1 MSSLINSLRAGKKQK
16 QIEHKATQVDQ
27 NERTAASHTLLSL
40 YYFHLSHFLFIPL
53 SIPSGGSIHPA
64 HSETEIDWWRAGAL
78 CWEMTTGRTHSLY
91 CMHTYIKTKHVMY
104 APADPAADFFHLI
117 HGWQQVWRD
126 STPLIFTCSSQPL
139 VYCSFQPWWRQDL
152 HPGGCSGVRLFV
164 PN

>member
-16 QIEHKATQVDQ
+16 QIEHKREDGGITY
-27 NERTAASHTLLSL
+27 AALPLLFPPLSL
-40 YYFHLSHFLFIPL
+40 SLHPPL
-53 SIPSGGSIHPA
+53 HPFGRFIHPA